1 MKPIKPY
8 STTGIGSLPH
18 TDPAGAVRLVLETF
32 DIPFWPQLPGLSFR
46 ERMIPQYADGMPGLV
61 VDSLRETVTVKRSDE
76 EIERFYETATEGAKI
91 AIPETSAAGLYAF
104 IKTLSGRRLPIVK
117 GHITG
122 PLTFTLGL
130 LDAEGR
136 PVYFDEEM
144 REIGLMLLAAKGRWQ
159 MDLLGAIGEDVII
172 FIDEPIM
179 SALGSTTYMGVERAE
194 ALRLLRETVGA
205 LKAKGAIVGIHSCG
219 RAEWPLLLESGV
231 DILNF
236 DAYGYGDT
244 LAIYP
249 DEVSEFLWRGGILA
263 WGIVPTLDAEALRGA
278 TDESMRRVF
287 EERFQRLLKKVPE
300 TLLREN
306 IMLTPSCGT
315 GSRTADETA
324 KVFKLLRSLK
334 ESLTG

>member
-46 ERMIPQYADGMPGLV
+46 ERMISQYADGMPGLV